1 MTRSMSA
8 ELAKHQICVNAICP
22 GNVLTDLMRETGA
35 AIEKRDGL
43 EPGQFLRERDAT
55 IPLGRLGDPVDI
67 ANLVV
72 FLVSDRANYITGQ
85 TIHINGGM
93 YQT

>member
-1 MTRSMSA
+1 
-8 ELAKHQICVNAICP
+8 
-22 GNVLTDLMRETGA
+22 MRETGA

-43 EPGQFLRERDAT
+43 EPGQFLRERDAS
-55 IPLGRLGDPVDI
+55 IPLGRLGDPADV

-72 FLVSDRANYITGQ
+72 FLASDRGAYITGQ
-85 TIHINGGM
+85 SIHVNGGL